1 MNTDLTELCQ
11 KAEEVLARE
20 PRLIRLPSSGK
31 VVFVGDTH
39 GDIYATEKVMDRYL
53 RRPYRIVFL
62 GDYVDR
68 GSRSEENIYTLLTMK
83 VKHPEEITLL
93 AGNHEGFMVK
103 PFLPANF
110 WESLPT
116 EDRKVYGHLFSK
128 LPVAATS
135 ANGVLAL
142 HGGLPD
148 LGSLDEVDQITWGDE
163 NWNRM
168 TWGDFLE
175 NEGNLLGDWGGRPQF
190 GRKYFRRAMDRYEKK
205 LLIRSHQPS
214 SPQWMFN
221 QTCLTIFTSH
231 AYKSTRTVG
240 IVDLENDLRNGGDV
254 VVETL

>member
-1 MNTDLTELCQ
+1 MNTDLRDLCR
-11 KAEEVLARE
+11 KAEEILARE
-20 PRLIRLPSSGK
+20 PRLIRLPSNGR

-39 GDIYATEKVMDRYL
+39 GDIDATEKVMDRYL
-53 RRPYRIVFL
+53 KKPCRIVFL

-68 GSRSEENIYTLLTMK
+68 GSRSEENIRTLLTMK

-103 PFLPANF
+103 PFFPANF
-110 WESLPT
+110 WESLPA
-116 EDRKVYGHLFSK
+116 EEKEVYGRLFSK
-128 LPVAATS
+128 FPVAATS
-135 ANGVLAL
+135 TNGVLAL

-175 NEGNLLGDWGGRPQF
+175 NEGDLLGDWGGRPQF
-190 GRKYFRRAMDRYEKK
+190 GRDYFRRAMDRYQKK
-205 LLIRSHQPS
+205 LLIRSHQPN

-221 QTCLTIFTSH
+221 NACLTIFTSY

-240 IVDLENDLRNGGDV
+240 IVDLEKELRNGGDV
-254 VVETL
+254 AVETL